1 MSWFM
6 IYDTCSSSVHGGED
20 GKGGENGDGP
30 AHCDAGEEDGEHEEL
45 HGEDQEQRHCCHSS
59 KPW

>member
-20 GKGGENGDGP
+20 GEGGENGDGP
-30 AHCDAGEEDGEHEEL
+30 AHRDAGEEDGEHEEL
-45 HGEDQEQRHCCHSS
+45 HREDQEQCHCCHSS